1 MPRLTTAYPL
11 RAIFAKVWCYARAAA
26 RRFGGAARAFLAE
39 ALRQVWDEQKAARA
53 AIEAM
58 KARVLGVV
66 AGLAAERL
74 EMEQLTAE
82 WGVRLGLPGYGPRP
96 TAKVV
101 PFPSP
106 RPAVVPA
113 APARR
118 AA

>member
-1 MPRLTTAYPL
+1 M
-11 RAIFAKVWCYARAAA
+11 RAVWTEEKQARGEIAAVAA
-26 RRFGGAARAFLAE
+26 RVRAC
-39 ALRQVWDEQKAARA
+39 
-53 AIEAM
+53 
-58 KARVLGVV
+58 V

-106 RPAVVPA
+106 RLAVVPA